1 MADVPSDD
9 GSWEDRLAGDRVF
22 GHLLEHCRNVPAMF
36 LPIEVGNWLMYC
48 FTQVLVKYPN
58 EKYQKLVKNVSFWLC
73 KAYVRP
79 I

>member
-48 FTQVLVKYPN
+48 FT
-58 EKYQKLVKNVSFWLC
+58 
-73 KAYVRP
+73 
-79 I
+79 